1 MIASLTGRADDHELI
16 FTRDADG
23 LWRASVPPDLTDGQY
38 VVTLCAV
45 TAAGEASTYRG
56 VCYMSGG
63 VCRIVLD
70 RVRYQVSLL
79 PEAAG
84 LVMLPQRI
92 QILMGRCRA
101 GGTRIPA
108 WRGKMAGV

>member
-16 FTRDADG
+16 FARDADG

-70 RVRYQVSLL
+70 QARYQISLM

-84 LVMLPQRI
+84 LVLLPQRI
-92 QILMGRCRA
+92 ILEMGRCGRH
-101 GGTRIPA
+101 G
-108 WRGKMAGV
+108 AGVFTR